1 MGLVCMSSSQSICS
15 YANFQVPFKTKL
27 ATSKGFLFQH
37 TDIPLNARK
46 QVETNR
52 KMQLDNNNADFDYEA
67 DPLSAKICFEN
78 YNSEDKKI
86 VFKILQIEDPG
97 VPGWIENVAR
107 NPDWQLHDEFWE
119 NYMTDPYFDIPG
131 MEYSPY
137 NQAIHFNDHIP
148 ASAERI
154 IHTNKST
161 KEKAEVQAHLA
172 THKIQVS
179 VEYIKRKLLMGMIAI
194 DDRKNIEKRDRN
206 LMELLHSKVNYR
218 GMFYSFLICL
228 IACLSATIIK
238 MFFHSGIRKP
248 SA

>member
-1 MGLVCMSSSQSICS
+1 MSSFQSICS
-15 YANFQVPFKTKL
+15 YAKFQVPFKTKL
-27 ATSKGFLFQH
+27 AASKGFLYQH

-46 QVETNR
+46 QVEENR

-86 VFKILQIEDPG
+86 VFKILQIADPG

-119 NYMTDPYFDIPG
+119 NYKTDPYFDIPG
-131 MEYSPY
+131 MDHRAYAAYLPNEAPY
-137 NQAIHFNDHIP
+137 
-148 ASAERI
+148 AERI
-154 IHTNKST
+154 IHTDKST

-172 THKIQVS
+172 MHEIQVS

-206 LMELLHSKVNYR
+206 IMELLHSKVNYR

-228 IACLSATIIK
+228 IACLSASIIK
-238 MFFHSGIRKP
+238 LFFLSGIRKA